1 MKLSHIALTVSSL
14 RKSSQFYEQVFGW
27 IPGQQ
32 IDTDQLSILNIDAGE
47 ISIELLQY
55 NDEDPGLN
63 RSHGYFD
70 HLAVEVKDLDH
81 EIKQLKQKGV
91 SFLTPSPITGPLK
104 QRFIFLSGPDGERI
118 ELLETLD

>member
-81 EIKQLKQKGV
+81 EIKQLKQKGLA
-91 SFLTPSPITGPLK
+91 FDPFPYNRPLK
-104 QRFIFLSGPDGERI
+104 TKIHLSQRTRWGAH
-118 ELLETLD
+118 